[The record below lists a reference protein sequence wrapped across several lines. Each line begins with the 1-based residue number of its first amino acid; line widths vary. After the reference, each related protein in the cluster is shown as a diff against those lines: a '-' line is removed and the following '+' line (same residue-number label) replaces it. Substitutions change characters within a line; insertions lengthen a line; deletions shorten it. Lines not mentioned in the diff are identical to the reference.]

1 MRGKLSGDIQSC
13 HSEKQDVKQERDN
26 AMIKVT
32 VIVPV
37 YNNES
42 YIRECLGSIM
52 KQTMKEL
59 EILVVNDGSTDGTL
73 DIIQEL
79 VEKDSRIIIY
89 DMQNSGYGKA
99 VNLGIS
105 HAQGEYIGIVESDDY
120 IAPEMYEELYI
131 AAKKAIWIQLKKIF
145 TNYQDNGF

>member
-1 MRGKLSGDIQSC
+1 
-13 HSEKQDVKQERDN
+13 
-26 AMIKVT
+26 MIKVT

-131 AAKKAIWIQLKKIF
+131 AAKKAIWI
-145 TNYQDNGF
+145 